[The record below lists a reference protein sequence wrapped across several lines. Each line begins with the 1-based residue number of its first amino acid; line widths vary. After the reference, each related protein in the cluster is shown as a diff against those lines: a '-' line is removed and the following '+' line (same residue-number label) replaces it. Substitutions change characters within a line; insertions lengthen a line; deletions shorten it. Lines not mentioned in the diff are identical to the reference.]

1 MRWGRENWN
10 LRWSIIFNYSALI
23 SACEKCG
30 EWEKVMEVV
39 VLDTVVFGA
48 VIDAFEKG
56 GA

>member
-1 MRWGRENWN
+1 VRWGRENWN